1 MNGFPVFE
9 GGQAAFGVI
18 DGGAGVA
25 TTGSGID
32 ASNAASVDSV
42 CGIGSASNSNIE
54 GASARTAGG
63 AGFEVI
69 DFGGTGFKVGTE
81 EGA

>member
-54 GASARTAGG
+54 GASA
-63 AGFEVI
+63 
-69 DFGGTGFKVGTE
+69 
-81 EGA
+81 